1 MAQNINLYE
10 APHRATGSP
19 VTPRGVMAVAAL
31 LVAALASLHWLDLQR
46 NATLNDKLARMR
58 SDRERMERQVNQ
70 LPASDR
76 TDARLQ
82 KEELEVAAL
91 EGIAARLSSGA
102 LGRAGGFTEHLSALS
117 RAGAEGVWLTG
128 IRIDNG
134 SRRLVLEGRALDAA
148 RVPQLFVALRG
159 ERLFE
164 GMDFAALE
172 LKVVEAPAAGAAG
185 ASADI
190 RKGQQPV
197 QFRVR
202 TPEQALVAVQA
213 QSTTQAAG
221 ATPPAAATSAANVTG
236 NAAVSRAATVGAA
249 R

>member
-19 VTPRGVMAVAAL
+19 VTPRGVMAVAGL
-31 LVAALASLHWLDLQR
+31 LVAALACLHWLDLQR

-58 SDRERMERQVNQ
+58 SDRERMERQVTQ
-70 LPASDR
+70 LPANDR

-82 KEELEVAAL
+82 QEELEVAAL
-91 EGIAARLSSGA
+91 EAIAARLSSGA
-102 LGRAGGFTEHLSALS
+102 LGRAGSFTEHLSALS
-117 RAGAEGVWLTG
+117 RAGTDGVWLTG
-128 IRIDNG
+128 IRIDNA

-159 ERLFE
+159 EKLFE

-172 LKVVEAPAAGAAG
+172 LKVLDGAA
-185 ASADI
+185 ARAADET
-190 RKGQQPV
+190 RKGQQLV

-202 TPEQALVAVQA
+202 TPEQPQVPVQA
-213 QSTTQAAG
+213 QSG
-221 ATPPAAATSAANVTG
+221 ATAPAAAANGAANVAG
-236 NAAVSRAATVGAA
+236 SAATTHAATVGAA

>member
-31 LVAALASLHWLDLQR
+31 LVAALACLHWLDLQR

-58 SDRERMERQVNQ
+58 SDRERMERQVTQ
-70 LPASDR
+70 LPANDR

-82 KEELEVAAL
+82 QEELEVAAL

-102 LGRAGGFTEHLSALS
+102 LGRAGSFTEHLSALS
-117 RAGAEGVWLTG
+117 RAGTDGVWLTG
-128 IRIDNG
+128 IRIDNA

-159 ERLFE
+159 EKLFE

-172 LKVVEAPAAGAAG
+172 LKVLDGAAAGAAG
-185 ASADI
+185 ET
-190 RKGQQPV
+190 RKGQQLV

-202 TPEQALVAVQA
+202 TPEQAQVPMQA
-213 QSTTQAAG
+213 QSGATVPAAAAAG
-221 ATPPAAATSAANVTG
+221 AANVAGSAATTHAAA
-236 NAAVSRAATVGAA
+236 VGAA